1 MCDILLLDNQL
12 AKFVIEHEKD
22 MLHVKQRTTIIV
34 HTRSA
39 MTIQHCINPPNF
51 TKQALLFIN
60 GAQIIGIH
68 QHSWTPQS
76 PDNFGRSTGRTV
88 AAMYTHSPTGGPWSG
103 AHPEIL
109 TSNITVT
116 TGATGWVQCNPCLQ
130 HSPVRSVAAPCIIH
144 RFLECK
150 VTFQVKC
157 THRLDYN
164 RTVWSFW

>member
-1 MCDILLLDNQL
+1 MIAVIEYDYGKMCDILLLDNQL

-68 QHSWTPQS
+68 YAGHHNHRTTLEGAPVGLLL
-76 PDNFGRSTGRTV
+76 PCTRTV
-88 AAMYTHSPTGGPWSG
+88 QLAAHEVGLIPKY
-103 AHPEIL
+103 
-109 TSNITVT
+109 
-116 TGATGWVQCNPCLQ
+116 
-130 HSPVRSVAAPCIIH
+130 
-144 RFLECK
+144 
-150 VTFQVKC
+150 
-157 THRLDYN
+157 
-164 RTVWSFW
+164 

>member
-1 MCDILLLDNQL
+1 MIAVIEYGYGKMCDILLLDNQL
-12 AKFVIEHEKD
+12 AKFVIEHED
-22 MLHVKQRTTIIV
+22 RLHVKQRTTIIV

-88 AAMYTHSPTGGPWSG
+88 AAMYTHSPSGPRSG

-109 TSNITVT
+109 TSNINGDHRSNRVSAVQSMFT
-116 TGATGWVQCNPCLQ
+116 TFTG
-130 HSPVRSVAAPCIIH
+130 
-144 RFLECK
+144 
-150 VTFQVKC
+150 
-157 THRLDYN
+157 
-164 RTVWSFW
+164 

>member
-1 MCDILLLDNQL
+1 MIAIIEDGYGKMRDILLLDNQL

-22 MLHVKQRTTIIV
+22 RLHVKQRTTIIV
-34 HTRSA
+34 HKRSA

-76 PDNFGRSTGRTV
+76 PDNFGRSNGRTV
-88 AAMYTHSPTGGPWSG
+88 AAMYTHSPTGGPRSG

-109 TSNITVT
+109 TSNINGDHRSNRVSAVQSMFTAF
-116 TGATGWVQCNPCLQ
+116 TG
-130 HSPVRSVAAPCIIH
+130 
-144 RFLECK
+144 
-150 VTFQVKC
+150 
-157 THRLDYN
+157 
-164 RTVWSFW
+164 

>member
-1 MCDILLLDNQL
+1 MIAVIENGYGKMCDILLLDNQL

-22 MLHVKQRTTIIV
+22 RLHVKQRTTIIV
-34 HTRSA
+34 PKRSA

-76 PDNFGRSTGRTV
+76 PDNFGRSIGRTV
-88 AAMYTHSPTGGPWSG
+88 AAMYTHNPTGGPRSG

-109 TSNITVT
+109 TSNINGDHRSNRVSAVQSMFTAF
-116 TGATGWVQCNPCLQ
+116 TG
-130 HSPVRSVAAPCIIH
+130 
-144 RFLECK
+144 
-150 VTFQVKC
+150 
-157 THRLDYN
+157 
-164 RTVWSFW
+164 

>member
-1 MCDILLLDNQL
+1 MIAVIEYGYGKICDILLLDNQL

-22 MLHVKQRTTIIV
+22 RLHVKQRTTIIV

-76 PDNFGRSTGRTV
+76 TDNFGRSTSRTV
-88 AAMYTHSPTGGPWSG
+88 AAMYMHSPTGGP
-103 AHPEIL
+103 
-109 TSNITVT
+109 
-116 TGATGWVQCNPCLQ
+116 
-130 HSPVRSVAAPCIIH
+130 
-144 RFLECK
+144 
-150 VTFQVKC
+150 
-157 THRLDYN
+157 
-164 RTVWSFW
+164 